1 MGFMLAAC
9 MHQHLPPSKVWAYT
23 SICIAHHQKAAA
35 TALVQVM
42 YPVRAAAR
50 HAVAEHHRVQLFSLL
65 LRSASVDLAA
75 RMHLLGEL
83 MLQVVSCDAEVI
95 NAL

>member
-1 MGFMLAAC
+1 
-9 MHQHLPPSKVWAYT
+9 MHQHLPLNTFWVYMST
-23 SICIAHHQKAAA
+23 CIAHHQKAAA
-35 TALVQVM
+35 NADVQVM

-50 HAVAEHHRVQLFSLL
+50 HAVEEHHRVQMFSLL

-83 MLQVVSCDAEVI
+83 MLQVISCDAEVMDT
-95 NAL
+95 